1 MILTIAFTQFVFAS
15 LGMLALRVL
24 LKAGG
29 YAANVEDMFP
39 GFPVWLSHN
48 GFLLFLVPLLWSAF
62 ASLCIHKR
70 SGSVGEFTAR
80 VTGVAGIVG
89 IFAVYFYAAW
99 LLI

>member
-39 GFPVWLSHN
+39 RFPVWLSHN

-62 ASLCIHKR
+62 ASLCVHKG
-70 SGSVGEFTAR
+70 SGLLGESTAR

-89 IFAVYFYAAW
+89 IFAVCFYAAW